1 MKPLKPF
8 ILTVKKLRAGDDAIS
23 ADFIALM
30 GEDEADALRLFLKDK
45 NCEINLEEAKF
56 HQLIEEVSSIFGD
69 SRSITK
75 VVICERAY
83 LKYQDK
89 SMSPVKTIF

>member
-8 ILTVKKLRAGDDAIS
+8 ILTVKKTESRWWRYI
-23 ADFIALM
+23 M